1 MKLKKKIIEL
11 ENTVNITYNFY
22 LMFYL
27 NKIIY
32 IYL

>member
-22 LMFYL
+22 LMLL